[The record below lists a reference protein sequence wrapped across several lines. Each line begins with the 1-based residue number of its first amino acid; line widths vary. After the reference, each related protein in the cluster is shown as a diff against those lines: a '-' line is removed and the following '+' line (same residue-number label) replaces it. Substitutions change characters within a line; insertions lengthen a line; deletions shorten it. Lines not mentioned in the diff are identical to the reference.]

1 MRSTEGRQNLAIPMG
16 AIAVCAWGFGP
27 LFVRGVDASATTIVF
42 WRLWM
47 AAPVMVTVARL
58 TGGRVTLP
66 LLKTVFVPGVLF
78 GISTICSFTSYQW
91 TSIANATLIG
101 ALQPV
106 LMLVIGPLLFGDRT
120 AGRQILFAVIAL
132 GGIAT
137 VVLGAHGSSGAS
149 LHGDLIALLNLG
161 IWTTYFVRVK
171 QVRNKGIH
179 SAALIAGIFCVAAV
193 VVTPFALLTSRDLGA
208 IHGTDW
214 LLILAMVLVP
224 GLIGH
229 GFMTW
234 AQRHLDIT
242 LSSLL
247 TLGNPV
253 ISAIGAWMIFG
264 QALGAVQIAGAIVVL
279 AALGGIVLEARA
291 NAALTVTS
299 LSISTAD

>member
-1 MRSTEGRQNLAIPMG
+1 VRSPQGRENLAIPLG
-16 AIAVCAWGFGP
+16 AIAVFAWGFGP
-27 LFVRGVDASATTIVF
+27 LFVRGIHASAPTIVF

-47 AAPVMVTVARL
+47 AAPVMVLAARV
-58 TGGRVTLP
+58 TGGRVTWP
-66 LLKTVFVPGVLF
+66 LIKTVFLPGTLF
-78 GISTICSFTSYQW
+78 GLQMICSFTSYQW
-91 TSIANATLIG
+91 TSIANATLIS

-106 LMLVIGPLLFGDRT
+106 LMLMIAPFLFGDRT
-120 AGRQILFAVIAL
+120 APRQILFAVIAL
-132 GGIAT
+132 GGIVT

-149 LHGDLIALLNLG
+149 LRGDLVALANLG
-161 IWTTYFVRVK
+161 IWTVYFIRVK

-193 VVTPFALLTSRDLGA
+193 MVSPWVLLTSSDIGSL
-208 IHGTDW
+208 HGTDW

-242 LSSLL
+242 LASLL
-247 TLGNPV
+247 TLANPV

-264 QALGAVQIAGAIVVL
+264 QSLGGVQIAGAVVVL

-291 NAALTVTS
+291 NAATTETV
-299 LSISTAD
+299 LAISAD